1 MGSRISST
9 VFCPLAH
16 PRIFSKV
23 LHAVR
28 HSVQGSLRSLTG
40 ERFEMCH
47 SRFYLVGL
55 LEIFTGASFRPP
67 SDSLAGFSCVEMS
80 LRGQCVGW
88 RLSPISY
95 SLDPWHPHAYSVS
108 RSLRSPVLALRRNS
122 LRLCHVSKNLYMN
135 ST

>member
-47 SRFYLVGL
+47 SRVFLVRI

-67 SDSLAGFSCVEMS
+67 SDSLAGSCVEIS
-80 LRGQCVGW
+80 LRGQCVRW

-95 SLDPWHPHAYSVS
+95 SLDPWHPHEYSVS
-108 RSLRSPVLALRRNS
+108 GSLRSPVLALPRNS
-122 LRLCHVSKNLYMN
+122 LRLCHVSKNLYIN